1 VAPPDIKAFPGPA
14 WIEFDALHELVVEGG
29 GVIDGQG
36 QSAWKQDCSNKAIV
50 SIYICIFFLYMVKVL
65 HVFSLIH
72 IEQ

>member
-50 SIYICIFFLYMVKVL
+50 SIYIYMYLFSLHGKGFACIFIDP
-65 HVFSLIH
+65 H
-72 IEQ
+72 